1 MKQHEEV
8 IKIMEENG
16 GWATLGF
23 LYHHVDTSEWK
34 TKNTFCYHKTNCSG
48 RTLLF
53 QNKSRTMGTEKSQR
67 AAFREI

>member
-23 LYHHVDTSEWK
+23 HNYNFIANPQLKILT
-34 TKNTFCYHKTNCSG
+34 
-48 RTLLF
+48 R
-53 QNKSRTMGTEKSQR
+53 
-67 AAFREI
+67 